1 MTSRAL
7 CIVGGSPALQI
18 HVRIVA
24 GSTSELRV
32 LGIVAPAVE
41 QTIRLKPDVVD
52 APEIGHHRHR
62 VYAAM
67 AGAAELLRK
76 SFRIEHFRIKDI
88 TARFWRDEPSRDMAS
103 SRSVAGLAGYPGN
116 HVL

>member
-1 MTSRAL
+1 MAGRAL
-7 CIVGGSPALQI
+7 SIVGGSSMLQI
-18 HVRIVA
+18 RVRVVA

-41 QTIRLKPDVVD
+41 QAIRLKPDVVD

-62 VYAAM
+62 IDAPM

-76 SFRIEHFRIKDI
+76 SFRIEYFRIKDI
-88 TARFWRDEPSRDMAS
+88 TARFW
-103 SRSVAGLAGYPGN
+103 
-116 HVL
+116 